1 MVRRQRASVSWRS
14 GASGPRAAAFALAVA
29 LGGPA
34 GATQDVPVRQ
44 AAVATTPAAIRC
56 DGIRVGVLHAGRV
69 DAALICAGA
78 RDAIGF
84 LAAQGLDVAVEVT
97 IEVVDALPE
106 LADASAAGCYLPQ
119 KRRVYL
125 LSYADFAPR
134 GGWFGLSA
142 EPELYRSVAAHEV
155 AHAISGCN
163 FKVEQP
169 SLQAWEYVAYVA
181 MLETMAPE
189 LRRRVLARHAG
200 DGFDN
205 EAQINATVYLV
216 NPEHFAVEAYR
227 HFLRRGNGRAYL
239 HAILAGKALAE

>member
-1 MVRRQRASVSWRS
+1 M
-14 GASGPRAAAFALAVA
+14 
-29 LGGPA
+29 
-34 GATQDVPVRQ
+34 
-44 AAVATTPAAIRC
+44 PAAIRC

-84 LAAQGLDVAVEVT
+84 LAAQGLDVALDVT
-97 IEVVDALPE
+97 IEVVTTLPE
-106 LADASAAGCYLPQ
+106 RVDASAVGCYS
-119 KRRVYL
+119 RSSERVYL
-125 LSYADFAPR
+125 LSYADFAKS
-134 GGWFGLSA
+134 GGWFGLPA

-155 AHAISGCN
+155 VHAISGCN
-163 FKVEQP
+163 FKVDPP

-181 MLETMAPE
+181 MLSTMAPE
-189 LRRRVLARHAG
+189 LRHRVLGRHAG

-205 EAQINATVYLV
+205 DAQINATVYLV
-216 NPEHFAVEAYR
+216 NPEHFAVEAYL